1 MRSGAQGS
9 PLVLRSAL
17 RRRQRDHGVREMVVW
32 QVVWQMES
40 RDVTLRRLTLGDE
53 AYLERLVG
61 TWNEGGGA
69 LDGRSIALLRLGALA
84 ATDGADILW
93 HHIVAQ
99 AFAAGVTSDEIVEA
113 LIALAPILG
122 TARVI
127 TVAPKLSLAAGYD
140 VESALEDISR

>member
-1 MRSGAQGS
+1 MEAQ
-9 PLVLRSAL
+9 
-17 RRRQRDHGVREMVVW
+17 
-32 QVVWQMES
+32 
-40 RDVTLRRLTLGDE
+40 DVTLRRLTLGDE
-53 AYLERLVG
+53 AYLERLIA

-69 LDGRSIALLRLGALA
+69 LDRRSIALLRLGALA

-93 HHIVAQ
+93 HRIVAQ
-99 AFAAGVTSDEIVEA
+99 ALAVGVTSDEIVEA

-140 VESALEDISR
+140 VEAALEQIS